1 MLIDLL
7 FTKLLPIVI
16 LIAIGFYWKK
26 KELPFDK
33 DMISSLLMNLGTPAL
48 LIASINNKDLTVDN
62 MLTILIYGTSLIIV
76 CTVLTT
82 VYLKIEGKEVRP
94 FLQSFIFPNTGGLG
108 IPIVYVLL
116 GETAFVYAI
125 TFSILINIY
134 HFTIGLWLANNSLNI
149 KKALQTP
156 VLYALVA
163 ALLFKGTNTEV
174 PSVLEDVCKMLGG
187 IVIPLMLI
195 AFGSSLVGIK
205 IGENLKA
212 IRMGIA
218 RVIIGFLVVYMAYIL
233 GDFEH
238 IIIAT
243 LLIQY
248 SMPIA
253 TTSYLFAFKF
263 NGPDKEVA
271 VMTASSTV
279 TILFLLPVIIYLV
292 K

>member
-1 MLIDLL
+1 MIDLL
-7 FTKLLPIVI
+7 FTKLMPIVI

-253 TTSYLFAFKF
+253 TTSYLFAYKF

>member
-1 MLIDLL
+1 MIELL
-7 FTKLLPIVI
+7 FNKLTPIVI
-16 LIAIGFYWKK
+16 LILIGYYWKK

-48 LIASINNKDLTVDN
+48 LIASINNKDLTIDN
-62 MLTILIYGTSLIIV
+62 MLTIMIYGTSLILI
-76 CTVLTT
+76 CTLLT
-82 VYLKIEGKEVRP
+82 VIYLKIESKPIRP

-125 TFSILINIY
+125 TFSVLINIY
-134 HFTIGLWLANNSLNI
+134 HFTIGLWLANNELNL

-156 VLYALVA
+156 VLYALVI
-163 ALLFKGTNTEV
+163 ALAFKGSQTDV
-174 PSVLEDVCKMLGG
+174 PFVIVDVCKMLGG

-212 IRMGIA
+212 VRMGIV
-218 RVIIGFLVVYMAYIL
+218 RVIIGFIVVFAFYSL
-233 GDFEH
+233 GSFEQVL
-238 IIIAT
+238 INT

-253 TTSYLFAFKF
+253 TTSYLFALRF
-263 NGPDKEVA
+263 NGPSSEIA
-271 VMTASSTV
+271 VMTASSTIA
-279 TILFLLPVIIYLV
+279 ILFLLPVIIYV
-292 K
+292 IK

>member
-1 MLIDLL
+1 MIDLL
-7 FTKLLPIVI
+7 FIKLMPIVI

-253 TTSYLFAFKF
+253 TTSYLFAYKF

>member
-1 MLIDLL
+1 M
-7 FTKLLPIVI
+7 PIVI
-16 LIAIGFYWKK
+16 LIIIGYYWKK

-82 VYLKIEGKEVRP
+82 IYLKIEDKEVRP

-125 TFSILINIY
+125 TFSTLINIY

-163 ALLFKGTNTEV
+163 ALLFKGTNTEI
-174 PSVLEDVCKMLGG
+174 PSVIEDVCKMLGG
-187 IVIPLMLI
+187 ITIPLMLL
-195 AFGSSLVGIK
+195 AFGTSLVGIK
-205 IGENLKA
+205 IGENIKA
-212 IRMGIA
+212 IRMGVA
-218 RVIIGFLVVYMAYIL
+218 RVIIGFAVVYMAYIF
-233 GDFEH
+233 GNFEH

-248 SMPIA
+248 SMPVA
-253 TTSYLFAFKF
+253 TTSYLFAFRF

-279 TILFLLPVIIYLV
+279 AILFLLPVIIYLI

>member
-7 FTKLLPIVI
+7 FIKLMPIVI

-218 RVIIGFLVVYMAYIL
+218 RVIIGFLVVYIAYIL

-253 TTSYLFAFKF
+253 TTSYLFAYKF

>member
-7 FTKLLPIVI
+7 FTKLMPIGI
-16 LIAIGFYWKK
+16 LILIGFYWKK

-82 VYLKIEGKEVRP
+82 IYLKIEDKEVRP

-125 TFSILINIY
+125 TFSTLINIY

-163 ALLFKGTNTEV
+163 ALLFKGTNTEI
-174 PSVLEDVCKMLGG
+174 PSVIEDVCKMLGG
-187 IVIPLMLI
+187 ITIPLMLL
-195 AFGSSLVGIK
+195 AFGTSLVGIK
-205 IGENLKA
+205 IGENIKA
-212 IRMGIA
+212 IRMGVA
-218 RVIIGFLVVYMAYIL
+218 RVIIGFAVVYMAYIF
-233 GDFEH
+233 GNFEH

-248 SMPIA
+248 SMPVA
-253 TTSYLFAFKF
+253 TTSYLFAFRF

-279 TILFLLPVIIYLV
+279 AILFLLPVIIYLI

>member
-7 FTKLLPIVI
+7 FTKLMPIVI

-125 TFSILINIY
+125 TFSTLINIY

-174 PSVLEDVCKMLGG
+174 PSVIEDVCKMLGG

-218 RVIIGFLVVYMAYIL
+218 RVIIGFLVVYIAYIF

-253 TTSYLFAFKF
+253 TTSYLFAYKF

>member
-7 FTKLLPIVI
+7 FIKLMPIVI

-163 ALLFKGTNTEV
+163 ALLFKGTDTEV

-253 TTSYLFAFKF
+253 TTSYLFAYKF